1 MTMSEIDQEE
11 KELLESFERGE
22 WVPIPNVEAE
32 KKRYQEAAKRS
43 MKKER
48 RVNIRLSSHD
58 LEAIQRLAVEEGLPY
73 QTFLSSIIHR
83 YATGRLVTRK
93 SEWGIEQ
100 E

>member
-1 MTMSEIDQEE
+1 MSEIDQEE

-22 WVPIPNVEAE
+22 WVPVPNVEAE
-32 KKRYQEAAKRS
+32 KKRYQEAARHS
-43 MKKER
+43 MKKDR

-73 QTFLSSIIHR
+73 QTLLSSIIHR
-83 YATGRLVTRK
+83 YATGHLVTRK
-93 SEWGIEQ
+93 SEQGIDQ